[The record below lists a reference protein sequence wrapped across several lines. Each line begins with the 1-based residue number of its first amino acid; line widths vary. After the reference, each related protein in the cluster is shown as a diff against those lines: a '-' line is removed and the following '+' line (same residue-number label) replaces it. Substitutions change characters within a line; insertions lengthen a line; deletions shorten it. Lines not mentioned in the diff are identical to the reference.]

1 MKDGEEVQPGDRV
14 HIVIDKQSHMLL
26 IEDMT
31 KEDAGHYSFTIPS
44 PLDCQPMGASLS
56 TVSVTCTVLD
66 LCCRVSMYFQQNF
79 VFTNLPCVVLQV
91 LMWIT
96 PLKRC

>member
-44 PLDCQPMGASLS
+44 LGLS
-56 TVSVTCTVLD
+56 THGRVSVYSECNLHS
-66 LCCRVSMYFQQNF
+66 LRSMLSSERVFPTKICIHKS
-79 VFTNLPCVVLQV
+79 VCVVLQV
-91 LMWIT
+91 LM
-96 PLKRC
+96 